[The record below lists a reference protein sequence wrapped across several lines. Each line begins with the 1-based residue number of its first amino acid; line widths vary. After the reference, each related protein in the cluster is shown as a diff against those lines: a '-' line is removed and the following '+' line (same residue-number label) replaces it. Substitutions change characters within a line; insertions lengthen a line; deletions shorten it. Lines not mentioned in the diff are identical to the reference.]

1 MCGQR
6 GRKFNNVKAG
16 MHRPIYYSRYA
27 GGRSFVF
34 EWGSGGRPWDTSSPL
49 IRARYASYGRYLC
62 RDDKFNRRLKMRLEI
77 RETRFL
83 AHTSFFFFPFPPP
96 YREIYTLHDSLSP
109 LLSRSP
115 SRFDLPPLLFLPFLL
130 PHQFHPRSQFI
141 FFRNIDR
148 VKYFPGYD

>member
-1 MCGQR
+1 MNLKCGGGGEAVCGQR

-34 EWGSGGRPWDTSSPL
+34 EWGGGGRPWDTSSPL

-83 AHTSFFFFPFPPP
+83 AHTSFFFFFSLP
-96 YREIYTLHDSLSP
+96 RIGKYTHSMI
-109 LLSRSP
+109 LSRP
-115 SRFDLPPLLFLPFLL
+115 SCLVHRHASISHRFSSLLL
-130 PHQFHPRSQFI
+130 PNSTLA
-141 FFRNIDR
+141 RNL
-148 VKYFPGYD
+148 YFSEI